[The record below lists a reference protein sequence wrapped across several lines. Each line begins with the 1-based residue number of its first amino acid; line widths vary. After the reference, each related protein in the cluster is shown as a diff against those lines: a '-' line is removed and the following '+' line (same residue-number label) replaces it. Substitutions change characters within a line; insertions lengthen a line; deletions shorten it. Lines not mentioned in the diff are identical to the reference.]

1 MDALVEADVVLLA
14 GGRSARM
21 GEPKGLVVVK
31 GRPWVEHQIEAI
43 GRTGGRRVLL
53 VLGHDQ
59 PAYEQA
65 LPQLDRLAEVVTN
78 PDPDRGP
85 FSSLQ
90 CGMAQVAPGTAVFV
104 LPIDVPAPS
113 PDVWKALLE
122 ALRAGG
128 EAAVPVHDGRGG
140 HPVLLAAPLVRRLLG
155 RPPEGRLDAELAEL
169 STAGGVVRVPV
180 DDPLVR
186 LNLNAP
192 EDWGKLEVDR
202 GS

>member
-1 MDALVEADVVLLA
+1 
-14 GGRSARM
+14 M

-31 GRPWVEHQIEAI
+31 GRRWVEHQIEAI
-43 GRTGGRRVLL
+43 GRTGDRRVLL

-65 LPQLDRLAEVVTN
+65 LPQLDRLAEVVLN

-90 CGMAQVAPGTAVFV
+90 CGLAQVAPGTAVFV

-113 PDVWKALLE
+113 PDVWTALLG
-122 ALRAGG
+122 ALTAGG
-128 EAAVPVHDGRGG
+128 EAAVPVHEGGGG
-140 HPVLLAAPLVRRLLG
+140 HPVLLAAPLVLRLLS
-155 RPPEGRLDAELAEL
+155 RPPESRLDAELVEL
-169 STAGGVVRVPV
+169 STAKGVVRVPV
-180 DDPLVR
+180 SDPRIR

-192 EDWGKLEVDR
+192 EDWGKLEA
-202 GS
+202 GSG

>member
-1 MDALVEADVVLLA
+1 VQADVVLLA

-31 GRPWVEHQIEAI
+31 GRPWLEHQVDAI
-43 GRTGGRRVLL
+43 GRTGGPRILL

-65 LPQLDRLAEVVTN
+65 LPQLDRLVEVVIN

-90 CGMAQVAPGTAVFV
+90 CGLAQVAPGTPVFV

-113 PDVWKALLE
+113 PDVWTALLG
-122 ALRAGG
+122 ALEGGG
-128 EAAVPVHDGRGG
+128 EASIPVHDGRGG
-140 HPVLLAAPLVRRLLG
+140 HPVLLAAPLVRRLLA
-155 RPPEGRLDAELAEL
+155 RPPESRLDTELT
-169 STAGGVVRVPV
+169 TASGVVRVPV
-180 DDPLVR
+180 GDPRIR

-192 EDWGKLEVDR
+192 EDWGKLEG
-202 GS
+202 GSG

>member
-1 MDALVEADVVLLA
+1 
-14 GGRSARM
+14 M

-31 GRPWVEHQIEAI
+31 GRRWVEHQIEAI
-43 GRTGGRRVLL
+43 GQTGGPRLLL

-59 PAYEQA
+59 SSYEQA

-90 CGMAQVAPGTAVFV
+90 CGLAQVAPGTAVFV

-113 PDVWKALLE
+113 PGVWTALLG
-122 ALRAGG
+122 ALTAGV
-128 EAAVPVHDGRGG
+128 EAAVPVHEDRGG
-140 HPVLLAAPLVRRLLG
+140 HPVLLAAPMVRRLLA
-155 RPPEGRLDAELAEL
+155 RPPESRLDVELAAA
-169 STAGGVVRVPV
+169 SGVVRVPV
-180 DDPLVR
+180 DDPRVR

-192 EDWGKLEVDR
+192 EDWGKLEAD
-202 GS
+202 GT